1 MVANYPSR
9 MPSHEADTES
19 RADDHAG
26 TAVVARVRRIFC
38 GMHGHDNLLQ
48 FERDRMFLRCVS
60 CGHESPG
67 WALTETPP
75 TVTEPLVRR
84 SSPAM
89 QCKSVDLPDPEG
101 PKMAV
106 NWLTAKSK

>member
-1 MVANYPSR
+1 MVTNYPSR
-9 MPSHEADTES
+9 MASHEADTETQAH
-19 RADDHAG
+19 RTDDHVG
-26 TAVVARVRRIFC
+26 TAVVARVRQMFC

-75 TVTEPLVRR
+75 TVTEVGDATRHAIVRQPLVGIRR
-84 SSPAM
+84 IA
-89 QCKSVDLPDPEG
+89 
-101 PKMAV
+101 
-106 NWLTAKSK
+106 

>member
-1 MVANYPSR
+1 MVTNYPSR
-9 MPSHEADTES
+9 LASHGTDTENETH
-19 RADDHAG
+19 RADDGVG
-26 TAVVARVRRIFC
+26 TVVVAKVRQVFC

-75 TVTEPLVRR
+75 TVTEVGDATRHALVRPPLVGIRR
-84 SSPAM
+84 IA
-89 QCKSVDLPDPEG
+89 
-101 PKMAV
+101 
-106 NWLTAKSK
+106 